1 MNHRAFD
8 HVLLGCGLSGSLCLI
23 ELLRTH
29 SLPQRIAVFEA
40 NPHQL
45 FRGKAYAADV
55 SVQVL
60 NVHADQMSLYWDDP
74 LHFVRWLADQNL
86 PYGPHDFV
94 PRSLFGAYLE
104 HSVKQALNQATGH
117 TVSFFFEK
125 VQGIAPEGDGFTLH
139 SDSGS
144 RSARQVWIAT
154 GNFSPADIASD
165 PEVQKHPNYLG
176 DPWRGAGL
184 KYLPSSDSVLMVGT
198 GLTMVDQVLALR
210 AQGHTGQI
218 YALSR
223 RGMYPMAHQPSPPH
237 AWFKPYADQEIDPLN
252 LLRLVRREV
261 RNAQKIGIPWTSVLN
276 DLRAFTPGIWAHWR
290 TEDRIAFM
298 RHIRPYWEVHR
309 HRLPTSSLDA
319 LADLEAA
326 GTLVRY
332 AGRITEIGF
341 APRGFRISFSQ
352 RPDGRPQEVSADWI
366 LNCTGPQ
373 SFGRK
378 LGEPWV
384 QDALNSGIL
393 TSDALSLGIEPR
405 AAFRRRVH
413 VLGPPRKGTD
423 WESTA
428 MREIRAQVQSEV
440 GRLI

>member
-125 VQGIAPEGDGFTLH
+125 VQG
-139 SDSGS
+139 S
-144 RSARQVWIAT
+144 
-154 GNFSPADIASD
+154 
-165 PEVQKHPNYLG
+165 
-176 DPWRGAGL
+176 
-184 KYLPSSDSVLMVGT
+184 
-198 GLTMVDQVLALR
+198 
-210 AQGHTGQI
+210 
-218 YALSR
+218 
-223 RGMYPMAHQPSPPH
+223 
-237 AWFKPYADQEIDPLN
+237 
-252 LLRLVRREV
+252 
-261 RNAQKIGIPWTSVLN
+261 
-276 DLRAFTPGIWAHWR
+276 
-290 TEDRIAFM
+290 
-298 RHIRPYWEVHR
+298 
-309 HRLPTSSLDA
+309 
-319 LADLEAA
+319 
-326 GTLVRY
+326 
-332 AGRITEIGF
+332 
-341 APRGFRISFSQ
+341 
-352 RPDGRPQEVSADWI
+352 
-366 LNCTGPQ
+366 
-373 SFGRK
+373 
-378 LGEPWV
+378 
-384 QDALNSGIL
+384 
-393 TSDALSLGIEPR
+393 
-405 AAFRRRVH
+405 VH